1 MLSSGDRDRTAW
13 RTGDEANPPAER
25 SHFEPG
31 SGAYQIFILG
41 LSLYVLAALTVETLF
56 HIGSETRQILA
67 RADTAACML
76 FLVDFIVSLA
86 RAPRRG
92 HYFVRW
98 GWIDLASSIPTVRV
112 LRWGRFVRAVRII
125 RVLRG
130 VRAGRELT
138 RFVLGRRAEGV
149 FLAVVSLALIL
160 VLFGAMAVLQFEAA
174 AGGNIRT
181 GEDAIWWAFS
191 TVATVGSGSLFPV
204 TLGGRVVA
212 MVLMIAGVGLFGTFA
227 GFVASWFLAP
237 GERRQNV
244 ELDDLL
250 GEMRELR
257 RTMEMSRAHGEVDSR
272 RDRPANESRS
282 RWMKGRSEEQQ

>member
-1 MLSSGDRDRTAW
+1 MTPGSVPAPRRSPSSIQPPGA
-13 RTGDEANPPAER
+13 EAGPPAEHSR
-25 SHFEPG
+25 FEPG
-31 SGAYQIFILG
+31 SGAYQVFILG
-41 LSLYVLAALTVETLF
+41 LSLYVLAALAVETLF
-56 HIGSETRQILA
+56 HIDSETRHILA
-67 RADTAACML
+67 RADAAACVL
-76 FLVDFIVSLA
+76 FLADFFVSLA

-92 HYFVRW
+92 QYFLQW
-98 GWIDLASSIPTVRV
+98 GWIDLVSSIPTVRV

-130 VRAGRELT
+130 VRAGRELA

-160 VLFGAMAVLQFEAA
+160 VLFGAMAVLQFEAP

-181 GEDAIWWAFS
+181 GEDAVWWAFS

-204 TLGGRVVA
+204 TVGGRVVA
-212 MVLMIAGVGLFGTFA
+212 LVLMIAGVGLFGTFA

-237 GERRQNV
+237 GERQQKV

-250 GEMRELR
+250 TEMHELR
-257 RTMEMSRAHGEVDSR
+257 RAIETRRAPGE
-272 RDRPANESRS
+272 RD
-282 RWMKGRSEEQQ
+282 G